1 MLAPRDSYTAQF
13 EDIPGLIYIEL
24 TRLRSK
30 SLSPRHDL
38 LLLGELTGHYRR
50 IRPDLIFH
58 YTIKANIFGSMA
70 AAMTGAP
77 SISVI
82 TGLGYA
88 FSDHNWL
95 QASVQVLYKWGM
107 LKNKEVWFLNEDD
120 RQVFLREK
128 LVRKGKS
135 FLLPG
140 EGVDTNS
147 FYPSPTS
154 TEKHELVF
162 LLIARIIR
170 HKGIMEYIR
179 AAEILQERGLA
190 VRLQL
195 LGIFDEGSPVAI
207 SRQQVSDWES
217 RGLITYLGH
226 ADDVTPF
233 IRAAD
238 CIVLPSYR
246 EGMPLS
252 LLEGASMCK
261 ALIAT
266 DVAGCRDLVRDGVN
280 GYLCKKKD
288 GADLA
293 DKMEKYYALSPDA
306 RRQMGIEGRN
316 RVLQHFTREII
327 AGIYLDKIREF
338 LPDRQEQ

>member
-1 MLAPRDSYTAQF
+1 
-13 EDIPGLIYIEL
+13 
-24 TRLRSK
+24 
-30 SLSPRHDL
+30 
-38 LLLGELTGHYRR
+38 
-50 IRPDLIFH
+50 
-58 YTIKANIFGSMA
+58 MA

-107 LKNKEVWFLNEDD
+107 LKNREVWFLNEDD

-154 TEKHELVF
+154 TDNHELVF

-207 SRQQVSDWES
+207 SRQQVSDWER

-233 IRAAD
+233 ISAAD

-288 GADLA
+288 GTDLA

-316 RVLQHFTREII
+316 GVLQHFTREII